1 MNQNV
6 AIFGAT
12 GAQGAPVVREALA
25 KGMTVRAVA
34 RDVSKIAAMHPE
46 AQAFSASL
54 ADEDAIA
61 KALDGVDAAFVH
73 LPMPQS
79 PEDPATWM
87 KALFGAAHRVSLPL
101 LVYTTGATSGSRYPS
116 SMMVDGATGGM
127 QAVLASDIPSIVL
140 QPTIYLENLVPDLL
154 VPRLQSEGIL
164 DYPPLSADMKVT
176 WTSHQD
182 QAKVAVAALSRP
194 DLAGNSYEIGTPE
207 ALTGDELTVHLS
219 RWVGKAVE
227 FAPLSPANFG
237 QRAGDALGNPG
248 VAFALTDLYGA
259 LAKMGNDDMAIDT
272 NVVEATFG
280 VKLTSVADH
289 IKNWAKSNQF
299 A

>member
-1 MNQNV
+1 MNQTV

-34 RDVSKIAAMHPE
+34 RDISKISKLHPE
-46 AQAFSASL
+46 AQAFAATLDDEEAL
-54 ADEDAIA
+54 AT
-61 KALDGVDAAFVH
+61 ALDGVDAAFVH

-79 PEDPATWM
+79 PEDPANWM

-116 SMMVDGATGGM
+116 SMMIDGATGGM
-127 QAVLASDIPSIVL
+127 QAVLASGIPSIVL
-140 QPTIYLENLVPDLL
+140 QPTIYLENLVPNLF
-154 VPRLQSEGIL
+154 VPRLRSEGIL
-164 DYPPLSADMKVT
+164 DYPPLPANMKVT
-176 WTSHQD
+176 WTSHKD
-182 QAKVAVAALSRP
+182 QARVAVAALLRP

-207 ALTGDELTVHLS
+207 AVTGDELAAHLS
-219 RWVGKAVE
+219 EWVGKTVK
-227 FAPLSPANFG
+227 FAPLSPTDFG
-237 QRAGDALGNPG
+237 QRVSDVIGNPG
-248 VAFALTDLYGA
+248 AAFALTDLYGA
-259 LAKMGNDDMAIDT
+259 LTKMGNDDMAIDI

-280 VKLTSVADH
+280 VKLTSIAEH
-289 IKNWAKSNQF
+289 IKTWANSKQI